1 MAVTDTT
8 YDGLFK
14 DRYVGKLETLLPSTA
29 IVQDDVRFNQAE
41 ALGDNYV
48 KNLRVKRSGS
58 FTYYG
63 SALDAFALAD
73 VNTGGTVPA
82 SAKGTQFV
90 LRDSISYGALKGAK
104 NSMQAFG
111 NAFDETV
118 KDMVEASAFALEMQ
132 LLYGNSSIGEVQ
144 SITSV
149 GGGTETI
156 TIKAAAWAIG
166 IWAQAEGLKIDFYDA
181 PGGTKV
187 NTNDDVVVGAVDVSA
202 RTVSIS
208 GNTTDLAAIA
218 ADDVIIPDGADGQW
232 SSGMDILIPQTSG
245 TMHGVSLSSYGAMR
259 GNSHAVG
266 GTALSFSAIDAAA
279 AVVHGRSGQHR
290 RLCLYVSPFTFSD
303 LNQDLAALRRFTAN
317 ESTGRLGYQMI
328 EYTGQTGK
336 IEVKSH
342 PMVKAGEAFLV
353 NPEGLDR
360 VGSTDTT
367 FDAADAMG
375 EGESKFVTQ
384 LSGNAGVEL
393 RSYWNQGLMNTRAP
407 SHCKLTGIVNDS
419 L

>member
-14 DRYVGKLETLLPSTA
+14 DRYVGKLESLLPSTA
-29 IVQDDVRFNQAE
+29 IVQDDVRFNRAD

-48 KNLRVKRSGS
+48 KNLRVKRSAS

-73 VNTGGTVPA
+73 VATGGTVA
-82 SAKGTQFV
+82 ATAKGTQFV

-118 KDMVEASAFALEMQ
+118 KDMVEASAFALELQ
-132 LLYGNSSIGEVQ
+132 LLYGNSSIGEVA
-144 SITSV
+144 SITS
-149 GGGTETI
+149 GGTTAETI
-156 TIKAAAWAIG
+156 TLKEASWAIG

-187 NTNDDVVVGAVDVSA
+187 NTNADVTVGAVDFSA
-202 RTVSIS
+202 RTVVLT
-208 GNTTDLAAIA
+208 GNATDLGNIA
-218 ADDVIIPDGADGQW
+218 ADDVIIPKDADGEW
-232 SSGMDILIPQTSG
+232 ASGMDILVPQTSG
-245 TMHGVSLSSYGAMR
+245 TMHGVALGTYGAMR
-259 GNSHAVG
+259 GNTYAVG
-266 GTALSFSAIDAAA
+266 SASLSFADVDGAAA
-279 AVVHGRSGQHR
+279 TIHGRSGRHSK
-290 RLCLYVSPFTFSD
+290 LCLYVSPYTFTD
-303 LNQDLAALRRFTAN
+303 LHQDLTALRRYTAN
-317 ESTGRLGYQMI
+317 ETTGRLGYQMI
-328 EYTGQTGK
+328 EYSSQTGP

-353 NPEGLDR
+353 NPDGVER

-393 RSYWNQGLMNTRAP
+393 RSYWNQGLMNVRPP
-407 SHCKLTGIVNDS
+407 SHCKLTGIVNDG